1 MKTILA
7 LTMALLVAGPVAAS
21 AAPKTSPT
29 GNAWSSASAISVVNQ
44 PDPTRGSQLNDVAV
58 NANGLAIAAWDQF
71 TYAAG
76 GPYTIGAAVQSGG
89 RWGAPF
95 TISGSTGFSMSPR
108 VAVGSDGTMAVSWT
122 WEDTAFALKRVQVA
136 VKPAGA
142 SSWTTTTLAEWVPG
156 GVALTELVPVAIDAA
171 GNVTAVWSQ
180 WDGTR
185 HLLKASTL
193 PRYAAWTAPVTVSGA
208 SADAISPSLSV
219 NARGDAAVVYCLS
232 PYTGYASGTNAQIA
246 QRSGADGAWS
256 LPVVLSE
263 TMSSSVGYISSP
275 QVRVDAGGL
284 ATVIYIGF
292 GIEATRQS
300 ASGAWTLPRAALQ
313 WPNNTS
319 SLVGLDLA
327 SDQNGRSV
335 LAASFFDATIGGNRA
350 SVYVTIGTAAGAW
363 SAQQRIT
370 DPSVP
375 IDAYA
380 TRAAV
385 SPDGTLV
392 LVGWI
397 DHYHGTVQVSQLNS
411 GVWSTANTIG
421 RGTAFSSFQE
431 VLGLD
436 AGSGTVARAIWKNT
450 AKGGTQTMAASYGK

>member
-208 SADAISPSLSV
+208 NADAISPSLSV

-232 PYTGYASGTNAQIA
+232 PYTSYTSGTNAQIA
-246 QRSGADGAWS
+246 QRSGADAAGTTAPRCSFTWASWGDGTSLKRRRGSLRRPTGWPAPADSWSSLRVTRSCS
-256 LPVVLSE
+256 LPR
-263 TMSSSVGYISSP
+263 SP
-275 QVRVDAGGL
+275 G
-284 ATVIYIGF
+284 
-292 GIEATRQS
+292 
-300 ASGAWTLPRAALQ
+300 
-313 WPNNTS
+313 
-319 SLVGLDLA
+319 
-327 SDQNGRSV
+327 
-335 LAASFFDATIGGNRA
+335 RA
-350 SVYVTIGTAAGAW
+350 SPRWPTRS
-363 SAQQRIT
+363 SARR
-370 DPSVP
+370 P
-375 IDAYA
+375 IK
-380 TRAAV
+380 RRV
-385 SPDGTLV
+385 SWWPPMR
-392 LVGWI
+392 GW
-397 DHYHGTVQVSQLNS
+397 
-411 GVWSTANTIG
+411 
-421 RGTAFSSFQE
+421 R
-431 VLGLD
+431 
-436 AGSGTVARAIWKNT
+436 
-450 AKGGTQTMAASYGK
+450 